1 MKRLIVL
8 GALASALMSPAALWS
23 QLTKVSGKVTAY
35 LEFPLN
41 KIVVKAKKAKT
52 AAVTDANGY
61 FELDVKKED
70 VLVIDH
76 DEFAPYS
83 KKISEGT
90 EPLKINLIIHNNP
103 QDMDRVVQNGHISK
117 ENLEYGQRNLWERNS
132 EYSRFTSAYDAVK
145 YALPEAQL
153 VTEGGNKGFLLR
165 GAKSISGPNLALMV
179 VNGVVVDDISFVN
192 PVEIKRIYKV
202 PNAQSA
208 LYGIRGSNGVIQIE
222 TK

>member
-1 MKRLIVL
+1 MQKMLFFFWMLVTLTLPIQ
-8 GALASALMSPAALWS
+8 SWS
-23 QLTKVSGKVTAY
+23 QLVKVTGKVTAF

-41 KIVVKAKKAKT
+41 KVVIKAKKAKT
-52 AAVTDANGY
+52 HAITNTAGF
-61 FELDVKKED
+61 FELDVRKDD
-70 VLVIDH
+70 VLIIDH
-76 DEFAPYS
+76 SEFAPYS
-83 KKISEGT
+83 KKISNVS

-103 QDMDRVVQNGHISK
+103 QDMERVVQNGHISQ
-117 ENLEYGQRNLWERNS
+117 ENLDYGQRNLWERNNV
-132 EYSRFTSAYDAVK
+132 YAHFTSAYDAVK
-145 YALPEAQL
+145 FALPEAQL
-153 VTEGGNKGFLLR
+153 VTEGGNRGFLLR

-202 PNAQSA
+202 PNAQTS

>member
-1 MKRLIVL
+1 MQRLIYL
-8 GALASALMSPAALWS
+8 LIFCGGMTLPQPGWA
-23 QLTKVSGKVTAY
+23 QLVKVTGKVTAF
-35 LEFPLN
+35 LEFPLK

-52 AAVTDANGY
+52 AAVTDSQGY
-61 FELDVKKED
+61 FELEVRKED
-70 VLVIDH
+70 VLVIDQS
-76 DEFAPYS
+76 EFAPYS
-83 KKISEGT
+83 KKISNVT
-90 EPLKINLIIHNNP
+90 EPLKINLIIRNNP
-103 QDMDRVVQNGHISK
+103 QDMDRIVHNGYISK
-117 ENLEYGQRNLWERNS
+117 EDLEYGQRNLWERNN
-132 EYSRFTSAYDAVK
+132 EYGHFTSAYDAVK